1 MWRFSTL
8 LLLFPLVYHRCIHE
22 LKDADLRV
30 RIFHFVPVQVG
41 LNTRINIYYGS
52 AVTELSS
59 ASGTREPLHRFS
71 LFNPAQMK
79 VKVQEL
85 RCVKK
90 N

>member
-30 RIFHFVPVQVG
+30 RIFILYLCK
-41 LNTRINIYYGS
+41 LNTVLALIS
-52 AVTELSS
+52 TMVAAVTELSS
-59 ASGTREPLHRFS
+59 ASGTGEPLHRFS
-71 LFNPAQMK
+71 LFNPAQMNI
-79 VKVQEL
+79 KVQEL